1 MSEYVTVEARPT
13 SNPDV
18 IEIVTNMTLTELD
31 AEIYADFE
39 AGDQGSTIAQMLF
52 NGVEGIAALTI
63 SRHALTITRADSD
76 ISWEALID
84 DVRDALRDF
93 FL

>member
-13 SNPDV
+13 DDPNTL
-18 IEIVTNMTLTELD
+18 EITTNQRLTT
-31 AEIYADFE
+31 AEREVYVSYE
-39 AGDQGSTIAQMLF
+39 EGDEGSPIAQMLF
-52 NGVEGIAALTI
+52 NGMDGITALVITE
-63 SRHALTITRADSD
+63 HTLLITRDSD
-76 ISWEALID
+76 VPWEQLAD

>member
-18 IEIVTNMTLTELD
+18 MEIVTNMVLTESNV
-31 AEIYADFE
+31 EIYTDFD

-52 NGVEGIAALTI
+52 NAVEGIAALTI
-63 SRHALTITRADSD
+63 SRHTLAITRADD
-76 ISWEALID
+76 EISWEALVD

>member
-1 MSEYVTVEARPT
+1 MSEYVTVETRAT

-18 IEIVTNMTLTELD
+18 IEIMTNMTLTES
-31 AEIYADFE
+31 AEEVYRSFE
-39 AGDQGSTIAQMLF
+39 EGDQGSPLAQMLF
-52 NGVEGIAALTI
+52 NAVPGIEGLVITPHTLAVIRKPDVPWETI
-63 SRHALTITRADSD
+63 V
-76 ISWEALID
+76 D